1 MRLLNILFVFS
12 LAILL
17 AAVAFNTGKLN
28 QPASLF
34 GTLTADGVRPVP
46 WLTADGV
53 RPVPWLTA
61 DGVRP
66 VPWLTADG
74 VRPVPWRGV
83 SA

>member
-1 MRLLNILFVFS
+1 MRLFKILFVFS

-17 AAVAFNTGKLN
+17 AIVAFHTGKLN

-34 GTLTADGVRPVP
+34 GILTADGVRPVP

-53 RPVPWLTA
+53 RPVPK
-61 DGVRP
+61 
-66 VPWLTADG
+66 PWLTADG
-74 VRPVPWRGV
+74 VRPVPWRGI

>member
-1 MRLLNILFVFS
+1 MRLLRILFVFS

-17 AAVAFNTGKLN
+17 AGVAFNSGKLN

-34 GTLTADGVRPVP
+34 GILTADGVRPVP

-53 RPVPWLTA
+53 RPVPK
-61 DGVRP
+61 
-66 VPWLTADG
+66 PWLTADG
-74 VRPVPWRGV
+74 VRPVPWHGI

>member
-1 MRLLNILFVFS
+1 MRLLKILFVFS

-17 AAVAFNTGKLN
+17 AFAAIHAGKLN
-28 QPASLF
+28 PSASLF

-74 VRPVPWRGV
+74 LLNIG
-83 SA
+83 A

>member
-1 MRLLNILFVFS
+1 MRLLKILFVFS

-17 AAVAFNTGKLN
+17 AVVAFHTSKLN

-34 GTLTADGVRPVP
+34 GILTADGVRPVP

-53 RPVPWLTA
+53 RPVPK
-61 DGVRP
+61 
-66 VPWLTADG
+66 PWLTADG
-74 VRPVPWRGV
+74 VRPVPWREI